1 MPALASRVPRVAPT
15 RAQAVARPP
24 TAGVPAQTRRG
35 ALSLGLAAAAGA
47 LLPRSAAAKGEGV
60 KCVCVGCKWGR
71 REEGGGRAWVGLTQ
85 REPKPGALLDQEKNT
100 HHDPPTPPATPGKY
114 TPVKDTQDG
123 YEFVYPFGWQEVS
136 VDGQD
141 VVYKDIIEPLESVSV
156 SVTTTDKASIDDF
169 GTPED
174 VASTLATKVLTPASQ
189 QVKVLAVGRRVGD
202 DGRPY
207 VEFEFAAKSPAYLRH
222 ALASVAVAKGKL
234 YVLTTGANDLRRWG
248 KVEGMLRDVV
258 KSFKVVERYG

>member
-1 MPALASRVPRVAPT
+1 MPAVASRVSRVSPAPA
-15 RAQAVARPP
+15 RAVARPP
-24 TAGVPAQTRRG
+24 TAAVPAQTRRA

-47 LLPRSAAAKGEGV
+47 LLPRSAYAKGGMRERA
-60 KCVCVGCKWGR
+60 WGGNGDGKE
-71 REEGGGRAWVGLTQ
+71 EEGGGGRGTRIGRTQNRALPLSRPQ
-85 REPKPGALLDQEKNT
+85 NT
-100 HHDPPTPPATPGKY
+100 HTHPSHPHTHAGKY

-156 SVTTTDKASIDDF
+156 SVTSTDKASIDDF
-169 GTPED
+169 GPPED

-189 QVKVLAVGRRVGD
+189 QVKVLAVGRRVD
-202 DGRPY
+202 EDGRPY
-207 VEFEFAAKSPAYLRH
+207 VEFEFAAKSPVYLRH
-222 ALASVAVAKGKL
+222 ALASVAVANGKL